1 MNHKIKD
8 NLFATAITAMVI
20 ALVIVLNVVLYYLSA
35 INGWYIANAEE
46 LDLSLSGST
55 EELFAEAEEK
65 GRRVEIIFCMSRE
78 ELAVNTTGKDVLA
91 TAEALEELHPDFI
104 KLRFFNIKTLLDED
118 GNSVKARLEKYKT
131 DMRGKE
137 TAIHAGAVIFSSTV
151 TDGAG
156 FSREDYVVLNNQL
169 SGVPYVDFYHLD
181 GSGYITAYVGEEV
194 MASMVLWTLNTEHKT
209 AYFTTGHGETVDI
222 AFTNMLQRAG
232 YYISEVD
239 LLRND
244 KNQDGVPDYNLA
256 EAGVVVISN
265 PTADFLKSDDVMK
278 GKEIETLS
286 SYVNNYGGSLYVSLD
301 PYAAP
306 LKNLEEFLTGYGITV
321 ATGVDSDGRTVR
333 NIIRESS
340 NALPG
345 EGGYTFVANYA
356 NNEIGAALAEKTDE
370 YVSDQVLVK
379 NVGALTL
386 TGDAKPVLVTSGTAS
401 AYAGGEAVGSSGE
414 YCVGALATKAGA
426 GGEGKVFVTSGIYLT
441 ASEAVISDLYANR
454 NFTYALFET
463 VFGASTAPYGCKT
476 VPYSTDRL
484 DVTMGTARLYT
495 LLVMSIP
502 AVLAVVGV
510 VINKRRKNR

>member
-137 TAIHAGAVIFSSTV
+137 TALHAGAVIFSSTV

-239 LLRND
+239 L
-244 KNQDGVPDYNLA
+244 
-256 EAGVVVISN
+256 
-265 PTADFLKSDDVMK
+265 
-278 GKEIETLS
+278 
-286 SYVNNYGGSLYVSLD
+286 
-301 PYAAP
+301 
-306 LKNLEEFLTGYGITV
+306 
-321 ATGVDSDGRTVR
+321 
-333 NIIRESS
+333 
-340 NALPG
+340 
-345 EGGYTFVANYA
+345 
-356 NNEIGAALAEKTDE
+356 
-370 YVSDQVLVK
+370 
-379 NVGALTL
+379 
-386 TGDAKPVLVTSGTAS
+386 
-401 AYAGGEAVGSSGE
+401 
-414 YCVGALATKAGA
+414 
-426 GGEGKVFVTSGIYLT
+426 
-441 ASEAVISDLYANR
+441 
-454 NFTYALFET
+454 
-463 VFGASTAPYGCKT
+463 
-476 VPYSTDRL
+476 
-484 DVTMGTARLYT
+484 
-495 LLVMSIP
+495 
-502 AVLAVVGV
+502 
-510 VINKRRKNR
+510 